1 MPILVGEQNLS
12 LRVSLLLAQAPI
24 TVQEF
29 SNQSPTVWLYF
40 SSSRLPCGLLR
51 QTHTHT
57 HTHLIVALP
66 FFKISAGIILPTNEG

>member
-1 MPILVGEQNLS
+1 MPILFGEQNLS

-29 SNQSPTVWLYF
+29 SNQSPTTGSTFHPPDFPVVFLG
-40 SSSRLPCGLLR
+40 R
-51 QTHTHT
+51 HK